1 MASVSFPIGGAYG
14 GLNGYWGQL
23 GSEPLKAYC
32 DSRPEYVTLSF
43 VTQAPEHSASGY
55 PGTNFAG
62 HCAAGTY
69 EDSNLLS
76 ECYVIMEGIPY
87 CQERGVKVL
96 LSIGGVYNEQGSN
109 YKVTSDEKGV
119 EFADF
124 LHGAFGPW
132 SQYWDGPRPFDSG
145 DADAP
150 IRPAVDGFDFDIEH
164 DLPNGPY
171 IAMINR
177 LRELR
182 DDIIITGAP
191 QCPTSAEY
199 FYMSEMISQ
208 AKFDALFVQFYNNP
222 YCDAIPNP
230 SVSYDRFNYDDW
242 ADIIDSSQSSQG
254 AKLYVGLPAS
264 EGAAGSGYL
273 EPEEMKD
280 LVCRIKNKAHFGG
293 ISLWDLTRGASNIV
307 DGKNYNEHVMDA
319 LKYGCAPVPVI
330 STTTTEAAS
339 TTADATTT
347 EATTAGTTTTDASST
362 ADVSSTSGASTV
374 SGSVTSSDVSA
385 TSDAMTTS
393 KASSASDTSS
403 TDASSTDASSTDAS
417 STDASSTASD
427 TSSTEDATT
436 TGIATADTTIASG
449 ASSTEDS
456 TASSDTSAASDANT
470 TQATS
475 ASDASTATDATA
487 TDATATDATATD
499 ATATDATATDATAT
513 DATATDATSAVE
525 TASVATDSS
534 TNSAGASTAIDPATG
549 SAEVST
555 ATGNSNTDASF
566 TVDSTAT
573 TEASAATDG
582 AVTST
587 ADASIQSNTVTTT
600 AQTNDNSEATESTT
614 MATETAQETEP
625 TDAATTFSTFHG
637 WNNTYGAPT
646 HTQKY
651 GNPATIIYSGAA
663 TTTKGSPAYTNYPG
677 KTAGI
682 RMTTSIVCTT
692 RVHTEGG
699 HVVTEIIPLYTTV
712 CPVTKKASPTHYAV
726 PFKYVAPSQY
736 ETKTVYTTSVYT
748 VTKCP
753 PEVVNCPYGSVNT
766 ETIPVYTTVCPVT
779 ETGKVVPTS
788 IPAHHEIKTLYT
800 SQTHTVTQCS
810 HDEPNCVVGAVETE
824 IASWTTA
831 IVPTQETQP
840 AKIYKPIADVPKA
853 MTQGAHSN
861 GTTYTSVVAPPAT
874 LKTAMKPVAFEQAKP
889 TYKQPAE
896 EQHSGAAA
904 PTSAHGGE
912 SYETVPASAATYVP
926 TPMTPVTAGASSLVV
941 GLTAVAG
948 IALFQVLAL

>member
-43 VTQAPEHSASGY
+43 VTQAPEHSVSGY

-87 CQERGVKVL
+87 CQEHGVKVL

-191 QCPTSAEY
+191 QCPTNAEY

-222 YCDAIPNP
+222 YCDAIPDP

-242 ADIIDSSQSSQG
+242 VDIIDSSESSQG

-339 TTADATTT
+339 TTADATKT
-347 EATTAGTTTTDASST
+347 EATTADTTITD
-362 ADVSSTSGASTV
+362 ASTV
-374 SGSVTSSDVSA
+374 SVSVTSSDVSA
-385 TSDAMTTS
+385 TSDAMTTPE
-393 KASSASDTSS
+393 ASTVS
-403 TDASSTDASSTDAS
+403 DASSTDASSTDAS
-417 STDASSTASD
+417 STDASSTADASTASD

-436 TGIATADTTIASG
+436 TGMATADTTIASG

-456 TASSDTSAASDANT
+456 TASSDAFATSDAIT

-475 ASDASTATDATA
+475 ATDASTATDAT
-487 TDATATDATATD
+487 
-499 ATATDATATDATAT
+499 
-513 DATATDATSAVE
+513 SAIE
-525 TASVATDSS
+525 TVSVATDSS
-534 TNSAGASTAIDPATG
+534 TNSAGVSTATDSTTG

-573 TEASAATDG
+573 TEASVATDG

-587 ADASIQSNTVTTT
+587 ADASIQSNTVTGT
-600 AQTNDNSEATESTT
+600 AQITDNSEAIESTA

-651 GNPATIIYSGAA
+651 GNPATIVYSGAA

-677 KTAGI
+677 KTTGFSMI
-682 RMTTSIVCTT
+682 TSTVCTT

-699 HVVTEIIPLYTTV
+699 HVVTETIPLYTTV
-712 CPVTKKASPTHYAV
+712 CPVTQKASATHYAV
-726 PFKYVAPSQY
+726 PSQSVAPSQY

-753 PEVVNCPYGSVNT
+753 PEVGNCSYGSVTT
-766 ETIPVYTTVCPVT
+766 ETIPGYTTVCPVT
-779 ETGKVVPTS
+779 KTGKVAPTN

-800 SQTHTVTQCS
+800 SQAHTVTQCS
-810 HDEPNCVVGAVETE
+810 HDEPNCVVGAVKTKV
-824 IASWTTA
+824 ASWTTA
-831 IVPTQETQP
+831 IVPTQETQR
-840 AKIYKPIADVPKA
+840 AKFYKPVADVPKA
-853 MTQGAHSN
+853 MTQGAHFN
-861 GTTYTSVVAPPAT
+861 GTAYTSVVAPPAT
-874 LKTAMKPVAFEQAKP
+874 LKTAMKHVAFEQAKP
-889 TYKQPAE
+889 TYKQSAE

-904 PTSAHGGE
+904 PTGDHGGE
-912 SYETVPASAATYVP
+912 SYETVPTSAATYVP
-926 TPMTPVTAGASSLVV
+926 TPMTPVTAGASSLAV

>member
-1 MASVSFPIGGAYG
+1 MSSVSFPIGGAYG

-43 VTQAPEHSASGY
+43 VNQAPENTVSGY

-69 EDSNLLS
+69 EGSDLLT

-87 CQERGVKVL
+87 CQDRGVKVL

-119 EFADF
+119 EFANF

-132 SQYWDGPRPFDSG
+132 DPNWDGPRPFDSG
-145 DADAP
+145 DESAS

-171 IAMINR
+171 IAMINQLR
-177 LRELR
+177 SLRE
-182 DDIIITGAP
+182 DIIITGAP
-191 QCPTSAEY
+191 QCPTSDEY

-222 YCDAIPNP
+222 GCDAIPDP
-230 SVSYDRFNYDDW
+230 SVSWDRFNYDDW
-242 ADIIDSSQSSQG
+242 AAIIDSSDYSQG

-264 EGAAGSGYL
+264 GDAAGSGYL

-293 ISLWDLTRGASNIV
+293 ISLWDLTRGASNLV

-330 STTTTEAAS
+330 SITTTEAAS
-339 TTADATTT
+339 TTTYATTTVATTADTTTTDVSSSADATT
-347 EATTAGTTTTDASST
+347 
-362 ADVSSTSGASTV
+362 TSGASTV
-374 SGSVTSSDVSA
+374 SGSITTSAVSA
-385 TSDAMTTS
+385 TSDTMTASDASTTS
-393 KASSASDTSS
+393 
-403 TDASSTDASSTDAS
+403 DAS
-417 STDASSTASD
+417 STDASSTADASTASD
-427 TSSTEDATT
+427 ASSTEDATT
-436 TGIATADTTIASG
+436 TGMATADTTTASG

-456 TASSDTSAASDANT
+456 TASSDTSAASDAIT

-475 ASDASTATDATA
+475 ASDASTAADV
-487 TDATATDATATD
+487 
-499 ATATDATATDATAT
+499 
-513 DATATDATSAVE
+513 TSVVE
-525 TASVATDSS
+525 TGSTATDSS
-534 TNSAGASTAIDPATG
+534 TDSAGASTVI
-549 SAEVST
+549 V
-555 ATGNSNTDASF
+555 NSNTDAS
-566 TVDSTAT
+566 STIESIVT
-573 TEASAATDG
+573 TEASVTTG
-582 AVTST
+582 AVTAST
-587 ADASIQSNTVTTT
+587 TDASPESNTVTDT
-600 AQTNDNSEATESTT
+600 AQTTDKVEATESTA
-614 MATETAQETEP
+614 MATETAQETES

-663 TTTKGSPAYTNYPG
+663 TKGSPAYTNYPG
-677 KTAGI
+677 KTTGVS
-682 RMTTSIVCTT
+682 MTTSTVCTT
-692 RVHTEGG
+692 RVHTEGAY
-699 HVVTEIIPLYTTV
+699 VVTETIPLYTTV

-726 PFKYVAPSQY
+726 PSQY

-753 PEVVNCPYGSVNT
+753 PEVANCPYGSVTT
-766 ETIPVYTTVCPVT
+766 ETIPVYTTVCPAT
-779 ETGKVVPTS
+779 ETGKVVPTN

-800 SQTHTVTQCS
+800 SQALTVTQCS
-810 HDEPNCVVGAVETE
+810 RDEPNCVVGAVKTE

-831 IVPTQETQP
+831 IVPAQETQP
-840 AKIYKPIADVPKA
+840 AKVYKPVVDVPKA
-853 MTQGAHSN
+853 MTQGAHFN
-861 GTTYTSVVAPPAT
+861 GTAHTSVVPPPAT

-889 TYKQPAE
+889 TYKQPVQ

-904 PTSAHGGE
+904 PTGAHGGE
-912 SYETVPASAATYVP
+912 NYETVPASAATYAP
-926 TPMTPVTAGASSLVV
+926 TPMTPVTAGASSMVV